1 MKIAPFAKA
10 VYGAVV
16 GALLA
21 FLGALTSALVDP
33 GTTLESVTAGQWL
46 TAIAAALAAL
56 PVVGGTVYQV
66 TNRPVATNDPEE
78 DEFVEVEL

>member
-21 FLGALTSALVDP
+21 FLGALATALVDP
-33 GTTLESVTAGQWL
+33 GATLESITAGQWV
-46 TAIAAALAAL
+46 TAIVAALAAL

-66 TNRPVATNDPEE
+66 TNRPVNGSTPED
-78 DEFVEVEL
+78 DEFTPVEL

>member
-1 MKIAPFAKA
+1 MKISPFAKA

-21 FLGALTSALVDP
+21 FLGALASALVDP
-33 GTTLESVTAGQWL
+33 GTTLESVTAGQWV
-46 TAIAAALAAL
+46 TAIVAALAAL

-66 TNRPVATNDPEE
+66 QNVPASGDTPED
-78 DEFVEVEL
+78 DEFTQVEL